1 MGTSASGKAA
11 SAESSAALLPQMGSE
26 QSFPPPTPPQRMG
39 KACTAPSPAEPH
51 SHTRSPQQL
60 QEGTYAPHSPHFCT
74 PNTTITI
81 HTCLSAQRRALLML
95 LPWKKTQRSELTP
108 GHQATPSASPPNPHN
123 NFRPVQL
130 HTSRT
135 RCNGALLPATMG
147 HCQCHHCSAHSTDL
161 FQALLLPPR
170 LSSPHDMFS
179 GAAHCCPSLSELCM

>member
-26 QSFPPPTPPQRMG
+26 QSFPPPTPPQRIG

-60 QEGTYAPHSPHFCT
+60 QEETYAPHSPHFCT

-135 RCNGALLPATMG
+135 RCNGALLPCYHGTLSVPSL
-147 HCQCHHCSAHSTDL
+147 QCTQHGSLPSPAAAP
-161 FQALLLPPR
+161 QAQLPP
-170 LSSPHDMFS
+170 
-179 GAAHCCPSLSELCM
+179 